1 MRQLYGYQSFGQI
14 ADGKMELKRFN
25 AFAVRCTFA
34 ECKLE
39 EKESIKA
46 QYT

>member
-1 MRQLYGYQSFGQI
+1 
-14 ADGKMELKRFN
+14 MELKRFN

-39 EKESIKA
+39 EKGVMRER
-46 QYT
+46 